1 MNESAGRQDAPAAA
15 RHPMMQ
21 CCLPVPGAVIK
32 ENCILIGREDIGDL
46 DFLGMGFFA
55 TPTGRTIVSRVNN
68 FKGGVKTDIFFF
80 IFFQIL
86 PGGC

>member
-55 TPTGRTIVSRVNN
+55 TPTGRTMFSCINDFR
-68 FKGGVKTDIFFF
+68 GGDIPQTDIF
-80 IFFQIL
+80 
-86 PGGC
+86 